1 MKTTA
6 LPDASSLLMPS
17 SILDN
22 YNINNNNALDHIQNV
37 NSKTNEPH
45 KSNNNNNR
53 HLKNNNQR
61 FHNNKNK
68 KRNYDYDEK
77 YVTELLND
85 NVRDDN
91 DDDGDDTDKVNP
103 SKSIDE
109 VIELNDEI
117 TDFER
122 EVLRKYMSEMNKV
135 EDDDDDDV
143 MDVNHQIDTLNATDG
158 VNVLL
163 ETKCNDLKGNKNDN
177 DDKEDDNDLCNTNII
192 NHDVVQKVMITQTL
206 PESSVADVNSSSQ
219 NLHISPHESDSG
231 VMLANSSDALNTPS
245 TSTSITTSTII
256 NNNTTTTSTAAPQSQ
271 IINNYINNYR
281 NRNREIRRNFSVWVG
296 ITSCVWGILLY
307 LVKSYS

>member
-22 YNINNNNALDHIQNV
+22 YNINNNALDHIQNV

-45 KSNNNNNR
+45 KINNNNR
-53 HLKNNNQR
+53 YLKNNNQR
-61 FHNNKNK
+61 FHNNNKNK

-77 YVTELLND
+77 YVSELLN
-85 NVRDDN
+85 DN
-91 DDDGDDTDKVNP
+91 DDDGDDTDKNNT

-135 EDDDDDDV
+135 EDDDDLDV

-163 ETKCNDLKGNKNDN
+163 ETKGNDLKGNKYDN
-177 DDKEDDNDLCNTNII
+177 DDKEDDNGPCNTNII

-206 PESSVADVNSSSQ
+206 PESTVADVNSSSQ
-219 NLHISPHESDSG
+219 NLHISPHESDSE
-231 VMLANSSDALNTPS
+231 VMLANSSDAPNTPS
-245 TSTSITTSTII
+245 TSTSITTSTCI
-256 NNNTTTTSTAAPQSQ
+256 NNNNTTSTAAPQSQ